1 MRLLGNT
8 KQYINGDKN
17 GENVPKLEL
26 VEVVLMN
33 YNVVSNDNQQA
44 PQVFSTIAPDKRFGK
59 LITSSPYVMPHNC
72 PNL

>member
-26 VEVVLMN
+26 VEVVLI
-33 YNVVSNDNQQA
+33 
-44 PQVFSTIAPDKRFGK
+44 TI
-59 LITSSPYVMPHNC
+59 T
-72 PNL
+72 

>member
-8 KQYINGDKN
+8 KQYTNADKN

-26 VEVVLMN
+26 VEVALMN

-44 PQVFSTIAPDKRFGK
+44 
-59 LITSSPYVMPHNC
+59 
-72 PNL
+72 